1 MDIDSVGQRTVR
13 ERFGGK
19 IRGWRISFPGKIRGW
34 SISFLGYNL
43 GPSSALLKHLSSSL
57 CPQPLPHCPASPRR
71 PPGGRERPGRSGREP
86 ARAQTL
92 LRVPRPLPS
101 PFPSSAL
108 SFAADFS
115 CLGLAQRG
123 CYVAGRGRGGDP
135 RPRWGENSCPRK
147 PEGALGGWVAGR
159 SRGLGASRQAD
170 SWLGTRTRRRGSGI
184 YVVYETRPQLL
195 AARSPPP
202 ASAPPGPVQAAQPA
216 AICSCGSSGLRQ
228 LLCGSKAG
236 SRGGVGGTAA
246 CPTG

>member
-1 MDIDSVGQRTVR
+1 MNGYRQRGPENSEREIWRKNSGLENFLPRKNSGLEHFLPGLQLGAVICSPEASVKLTVSPAPTPLS
-13 ERFGGK
+13 GK
-19 IRGWRISFPGKIRGW
+19 SQK
-34 SISFLGYNL
+34 
-43 GPSSALLKHLSSSL
+43 A
-57 CPQPLPHCPASPRR
+57 
-71 PPGGRERPGRSGREP
+71 PGGRERPGRSGREP

-92 LRVPRPLPS
+92 LKVPRPLPS

-184 YVVYETRPQLL
+184 YVVYEPRPQLL
-195 AARSPPP
+195 APRPPP
-202 ASAPPGPVQAAQPA
+202 PRPLGRFKLPSLRPFAPVARAA
-216 AICSCGSSGLRQ
+216 
-228 LLCGSKAG
+228 
-236 SRGGVGGTAA
+236 
-246 CPTG
+246 